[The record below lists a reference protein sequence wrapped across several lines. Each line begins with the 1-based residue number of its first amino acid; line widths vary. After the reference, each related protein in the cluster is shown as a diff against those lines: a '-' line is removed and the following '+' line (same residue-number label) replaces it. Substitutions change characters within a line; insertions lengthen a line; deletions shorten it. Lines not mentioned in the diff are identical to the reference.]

1 MTEQIVEKMRSLR
14 LSNMARAYSER
25 HGRGEFRQMSA
36 DEAICLLVDDEW
48 SARQNKKLAT
58 VILKA
63 NFKPEGACLENLR
76 YQPDRGFA
84 RSDITP
90 FRSHEWIRTGAN
102 VLLFGPTGAGKSYL
116 AEAICLE
123 ACRLGHTVQKLSF
136 KRMLEEIRRARAT
149 GAYLKLAEKLCK
161 VGVLLMDDFAMATL
175 NENELADLAEILE
188 ERSQRKPTVVTSQY
202 PIETWLERLPEP
214 TMAEA
219 ICDRLRHNAYVL
231 NLKGVSMRSPKPL
244 QEPGQPN

>member
-1 MTEQIVEKMRSLR
+1 MTEQIVEKMRNLR

-63 NFKPEGACLENLR
+63 NFKPEGAFLENLR
-76 YQPDRGFA
+76 YQPDRGFV
-84 RSDITP
+84 RGDITP

-116 AEAICLE
+116 AEAIC
-123 ACRLGHTVQKLSF
+123 
-136 KRMLEEIRRARAT
+136 
-149 GAYLKLAEKLCK
+149 
-161 VGVLLMDDFAMATL
+161 
-175 NENELADLAEILE
+175 
-188 ERSQRKPTVVTSQY
+188 
-202 PIETWLERLPEP
+202 
-214 TMAEA
+214 
-219 ICDRLRHNAYVL
+219 DRLRHNAYVL

-244 QEPGQPN
+244 QESGQAN

>member
-1 MTEQIVEKMRSLR
+1 MTEQIVEKMRALR

-25 HGRGEFRQMSA
+25 QGRGELRQISA
-36 DEAICLLVDDEW
+36 EEAICLLIDDEW
-48 SARQNKKLAT
+48 CARQNKKLAT

-76 YQPDRGFA
+76 YQADRGFA
-84 RSDITP
+84 RGDITP
-90 FRSHEWIRTGAN
+90 FRGHDWIRTGAN

-123 ACRLGHTVQKLSF
+123 ACRLGYTVQKLSF

-219 ICDRLRHNAYVL
+219 ICDRLRHNAYVF
-231 NLKGVSMRSPKPL
+231 NLKGISMRAPKPL
-244 QEPGQPN
+244 QETGSQN

>member
-1 MTEQIVEKMRSLR
+1 MIEQIVDKMRGLR
-14 LSNMARAYSER
+14 LSHMSRAYAER
-25 HGRGEFRQMSA
+25 QSRGEFRQMSA
-36 DEAICLLVDDEW
+36 DEAICLLIDDEW
-48 SARQNKKLAT
+48 AARQNKRLAT
-58 VILKA
+58 AISKA
-63 NFKPEGACLENLR
+63 NFKPEGACLENLQ
-76 YQPDRGFA
+76 YQPDRGFS
-84 RSDITP
+84 RSDIQP
-90 FRSHEWIRTGAN
+90 FRSLEWIRQGAN
-102 VLLFGPTGAGKSYL
+102 VMLFGPTGAGKTYL
-116 AEAICLE
+116 AESICLE
-123 ACRLGHTVQKLSF
+123 ACRLGHTVQKLTF

-149 GAYLKLAEKLCK
+149 GTYLKLAEKLCK

-231 NLKGVSMRSPKPL
+231 NLKGASMRAPKGLPEKDP
-244 QEPGQPN
+244 QK